1 MGQSSPS
8 QDGLF
13 TDLRL
18 LSLEKQLNIEL
29 KVKQGA
35 ENMIQSLT
43 SGHRD
48 KKLLQEA
55 QQMLDD
61 SRAKIEF
68 LRMRIMKVRQAR
80 QQQHA
85 RGDTPMLNGEA
96 ASNKGNFILFIFFTT
111 SNELRSIFHELLSTA
126 NITAID

>member
-1 MGQSSPS
+1 M
-8 QDGLF
+8 LF
-13 TDLRL
+13 VLCSR
-18 LSLEKQLNIEL
+18 Q
-29 KVKQGA
+29 VKQGA

-80 QQQHA
+80 QQQQ
-85 RGDTPMLNGEA
+85 RGDAPPPNGES
-96 ASNKGNFILFIFFTT
+96 ASKGTY
-111 SNELRSIFHELLSTA
+111 RHYYK
-126 NITAID
+126 DCY

>member
-1 MGQSSPS
+1 
-8 QDGLF
+8 
-13 TDLRL
+13 
-18 LSLEKQLNIEL
+18 
-29 KVKQGA
+29 
-35 ENMIQSLT
+35 MIQSLT

-80 QQQHA
+80 QQQQ
-85 RGDTPMLNGEA
+85 RGDAPPPNGET
-96 ASNKGNFILFIFFTT
+96 ASNKGTYG
-111 SNELRSIFHELLSTA
+111 LLL
-126 NITAID
+126 ITICVYKARTRESERKKDN